1 MSINIYK
8 ALLAVCFSVFAVLQW
23 SYISLNKDSE
33 NIEVL
38 QKSLEKGYILNQSN
52 DDKTKGSYWEVLQRI
67 CKDDRI
73 QLIKLENNDGYE
85 NYVKADL
92 KIDAHSDEIEKI
104 LDYIVAISD
113 SFRINRIS
121 IRENRGIESTTV
133 SLEFTINE

>member
-133 SLEFTINE
+133 SLEFTNNE